1 MLTRKTTLYPL
12 IFICLLLITFS
23 CKQENPDKILKHV
36 SGYWEI
42 EEVRTTEG
50 ESKTFTMNM
59 VVDYIEIDD
68 KKGFRKKVAPQPD
81 GTYLVNDDAE
91 AIFVE
96 IKDNI
101 VQLLYSTPFD
111 QWTETVIKANKSQL
125 VVKNTDG
132 TVYSYKR
139 FENIPLI
146 K

>member
-1 MLTRKTTLYPL
+1 MLTRKTILYPL
-12 IFICLLLITFS
+12 IFSCLLLFTFS
-23 CKQENPDKILKHV
+23 CKQENANELLKHI

-42 EEVRTTEG
+42 EEVRTVEG
-50 ESKTFTMNM
+50 ETKTFTMNM
-59 VVDYIEIDD
+59 VVDYIEIDGTE
-68 KKGFRKKVAPQPD
+68 GFRKKVAPQPD
-81 GTYLVNDDAE
+81 GTYFVNDDAE

-96 IKDNI
+96 IKDNK

-111 QWTETVIKANKSQL
+111 QWTETVIKANENKL

-146 K
+146 E